1 MNKQTIL
8 LTLAAL
14 LLVPLASDARTVAIN
29 VRPEQ
34 TNSVCVEH
42 VQYTPLTLEMTVLGV
57 VSTSATLVVRNASNV
72 VVIATN
78 ATCSGDTYTAV
89 TSAGNWTDDTTGV
102 LAPGDEPA
110 QLWADLH
117 LAGYGVP
124 LRPIDIR
131 VRYAAATGTETYVD
145 PVTGAWTIGGT
156 NRTDIQR
163 VVVPAGSTVAAGV
176 LTLASVT
183 TNAVTN
189 GFHGGMSGTGSVT
202 RVGNRLRIIMPAP
215 GTTTNALTL
224 EGHPAAYFRPAGQ
237 IENHAG
243 ASNLAWTAS
252 GHTGTPARI
261 AGFLEGGSAGYIGF
275 GPGLYL
281 DGSDNIAVSN
291 AVLNGAAQF
300 GLWLASPTLPAS
312 AITNATWISDWLSKW
327 GNTNHWNSAYGW
339 GDHGT
344 NNYLKS
350 FTELDPVFGLWLAS
364 PTLPHTAI
372 TNAPWLTAVSV
383 STGLTGNG
391 TPSNPLVAT
400 GGGVT
405 NHQDLS
411 NIPGDAEGYHLSA
424 ANAARAAAA
433 ITNGPVINIDT
444 AILSDPFSGGYRVNW
459 STGTLYTDPAFAPV
473 VSFDWVNRIAYADDG
488 TTPMINWSNAAS
500 LSNSIA
506 ARLSANLTA
515 WAAITPA
522 SKQDA
527 LGTGSVTSTM
537 LSNTTVTAGN
547 ATNGTMSVD
556 ADGRITSMASG
567 SPTNVITVVAN
578 SPGTNTVTLSWYT
591 STQIRMLATNSG
603 SIVKIDYPAPPT
615 GRAAFLAYSLAN
627 PNSKSVTYSDQGN
640 VYWASNGVFT
650 TTARAMGKYG
660 RVSVA
665 NLGASKY
672 EACLIATNSVEIG
685 YP

>member
-1 MNKQTIL
+1 MNRHTRLII
-8 LTLAAL
+8 LAAL
-14 LLVPLASDARTVAIN
+14 LLAPWVSDARTVAIN

-34 TNSVCVEH
+34 TNSVSVEH

-57 VSTSATLVVRNASNV
+57 VSTSATWVVRNASNV

-78 ATCSGDTYTAV
+78 ATCNGDTYTAV
-89 TSAGNWTDDTTGV
+89 TFAGNWTDETTGV

-176 LTLASVT
+176 LTLASAT
-183 TNAVTN
+183 TDAVTN
-189 GFHGGMSGTGSVT
+189 GYHGGMSGTGSVT

-300 GLWLASPTLPAS
+300 GLWLASPTLP
-312 AITNATWISDWLSKW
+312 
-327 GNTNHWNSAYGW
+327 Y
-339 GDHGT
+339 
-344 NNYLKS
+344 
-350 FTELDPVFGLWLAS
+350 
-364 PTLPHTAI
+364 TAI
-372 TNAPWLTAVSV
+372 TNAPWLTAVSIGA
-383 STGLTGNG
+383 GLTGNG
-391 TPSNPLVAT
+391 TPGNPLVAT

-411 NIPGDAEGYHLSA
+411 NIPGDPEGYHLSESNLLRLAAMFYGTYFNTNNVRGSHVSLDTIYDEDGVARIAVLDGNLFDWDYALSVHWQERYLGRAGSGAAVFSWANGPQFPSLTTDGFLRLTGSTGAVSVVEA
-424 ANAARAAAA
+424 ANMLALLGGQP
-433 ITNGPVINIDT
+433 TN
-444 AILSDPFSGGYRVNW
+444 
-459 STGTLYTDPAFAPV
+459 
-473 VSFDWVNRIAYADDG
+473 
-488 TTPMINWSNAAS
+488 
-500 LSNSIA
+500 
-506 ARLSANLTA
+506 ANLTA

-527 LGTGSVTSTM
+527 NTNLTTLAAGTATPILGSTSTKAA
-537 LSNTTVTAGN
+537 AGDHVHEV
-547 ATNGTMSVD
+547 A
-556 ADGRITSMASG
+556 R
-567 SPTNVITVVAN
+567 TVVTYAA
-578 SPGTNTVTLSWYT
+578 SATGTNTPTLGWGTNYYVRVLS
-591 STQIRMLATNSG
+591 TNSAFVLKYDWPAMNTNYCRFL
-603 SIVKIDYPAPPT
+603 IVDHY
-615 GRAAFLAYSLAN
+615 N
-627 PNSKSVTYSDQGN
+627 PNGRSVSYADTTR
-640 VYWASNGVFT
+640 WCSNGAYT
-650 TTARAMGKYG
+650 TTAMA
-660 RVSVA
+660 
-665 NLGASKY
+665 LG
-672 EACLIATNSVEIG
+672 TNSAVHIRNRGAAYVAIREATVSG
-685 YP
+685 AEM